1 MKRRDFNRLVLAAGA
16 SSAFAKSSLA
26 QMSAEET
33 QNPPAKSA
41 LPSII
46 IKNSPR
52 TYNQVNVPR
61 KYVAGKRRF
70 TIYWTWSYPWEANRD
85 VTELDNRFSTM
96 TEVRRVGWPRYE
108 TPEWSAQ
115 QFLQGIAGTLELF
128 HLSTVRFQN
137 IVGQATGQPVV
148 VYQRIDQAGQ
158 RLPLS
163 EEVLGDTDT

>member
-33 QNPPAKSA
+33 QNPPAKAAS
-41 LPSII
+41 PSII

-70 TIYWTWSYPWEANRD
+70 TIYWTWSYPWEA
-85 VTELDNRFSTM
+85 
-96 TEVRRVGWPRYE
+96 
-108 TPEWSAQ
+108 
-115 QFLQGIAGTLELF
+115 IAM
-128 HLSTVRFQN
+128 
-137 IVGQATGQPVV
+137 
-148 VYQRIDQAGQ
+148 
-158 RLPLS
+158 
-163 EEVLGDTDT
+163 

>member
-26 QMSAEET
+26 QMSAEEM

-41 LPSII
+41 PPSII
-46 IKNSPR
+46 IKNSSR

-85 VTELDNRFSTM
+85 VTEWT
-96 TEVRRVGWPRYE
+96 
-108 TPEWSAQ
+108 
-115 QFLQGIAGTLELF
+115 
-128 HLSTVRFQN
+128 
-137 IVGQATGQPVV
+137 IVSRP
-148 VYQRIDQAGQ
+148 
-158 RLPLS
+158 
-163 EEVLGDTDT
+163 